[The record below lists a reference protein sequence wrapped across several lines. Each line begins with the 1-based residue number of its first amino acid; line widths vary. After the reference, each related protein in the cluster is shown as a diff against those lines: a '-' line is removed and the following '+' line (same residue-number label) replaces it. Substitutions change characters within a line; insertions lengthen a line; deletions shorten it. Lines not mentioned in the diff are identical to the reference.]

1 MRDENLKQLTIVDSE
16 IKKTEINLE
25 NTQEKKIKS

>member
-16 IKKTEINLE
+16 IEKTEINLK
-25 NTQEKKIKS
+25 TLKKKK